1 MIDTKLKNL
10 NTEDEISLDSQ
21 QIDVLLREIKRTDG
35 HWFVRLIWKF
45 FPSIWRK
52 STEGLLELV
61 APDAEITVNKD
72 GHISKY
78 QLFARTI
85 LVDMTTGRP
94 RQFYM
99 GLLLLEWLKA

>member
-1 MIDTKLKNL
+1 MIDIKLKNL

-21 QIDVLLREIKRTDG
+21 QIDVLLREIERTAG
-35 HWFVRLIWKF
+35 QWFMRLIWWL
-45 FPSIWRK
+45 FPSIWQKR
-52 STEGLLELV
+52 TEDLLELV
-61 APDAEITVNKD
+61 APDAEITVDNN
-72 GHISKY
+72 GRINKY

-85 LVDMTTGRP
+85 LVDTATGRP